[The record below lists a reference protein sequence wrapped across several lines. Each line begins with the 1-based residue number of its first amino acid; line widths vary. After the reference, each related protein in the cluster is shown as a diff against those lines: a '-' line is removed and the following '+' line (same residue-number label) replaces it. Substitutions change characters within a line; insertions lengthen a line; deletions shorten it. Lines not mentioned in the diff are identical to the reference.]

1 MKLILISEKHIQELK
16 KKFLLILLLVV
27 IHAVVQVL
35 KKANGLKNCGACGG
49 SGRTRASQGFFTVE
63 RTCSACSGA
72 GQVIT
77 DPCSTCNG
85 EGRRRKNRKIEVNI
99 PAGVEDGS
107 RIRLTGEG
115 AVGPQGAT
123 PGDLYLFV
131 SNGRSPNIWER
142 WYKHI
147 SVMFPFLL

>member
-1 MKLILISEKHIQELK
+1 M
-16 KKFLLILLLVV
+16 
-27 IHAVVQVL
+27 
-35 KKANGLKNCGACGG
+35 CACGG

-63 RTCSACSGA
+63 RTCAACGGA

-115 AVGPQGAT
+115 AAGPQGAVH
-123 PGDLYLFV
+123 PEICIYL
-131 SNGRSPNIWER
+131 
-142 WYKHI
+142 
-147 SVMFPFLL
+147 